1 MSEDWSPP
9 PAQVWRECETK
20 SLVSPE
26 LVKALQKK
34 NKKNM
39 EAAYGDGGLSSSQ
52 IYRMIKQAK
61 ARKNTDDQ

>member
-1 MSEDWSPP
+1 MARVRDKVFGLARAGKGFTE
-9 PAQVWRECETK
+9 K
-20 SLVSPE
+20 
-26 LVKALQKK
+26 KQK
-34 NKKNM
+34 NI